1 MPGDSQSILILY
13 TGGTIGMVEGDK
25 NKSLRPLDFEHI
37 SNEVPEIKRF
47 PHFISCISL
56 DQAIDS
62 SNVQPG
68 NWVQM
73 AEIIL
78 ENYSKFDGFVVL
90 HGTDTMAYSASA
102 LSFML
107 ENLNKPVIFTGS
119 QLPIGLIRTD
129 ARENII
135 SAIEIATA
143 KNLQGPMVPG
153 VTIYFE
159 NKLFQGNRTTKFS
172 AENFNAF
179 ISPNYP
185 VLAESG
191 VHLKYNRDAITY
203 PKQDSD
209 LVLHKKLNK
218 NIALLK
224 IFPGIS
230 PIFVQRIFDIP
241 KLEAVILETFGSGN
255 ALTEKWFENILAD
268 YISRGGIILN
278 VTQCPAGM
286 VEQGKYETSIHLNRI
301 GVIGGSDITTEA
313 AITKLMFVLG
323 QEDKPEITRLL
334 LKNSIRGEIS

>member
-1 MPGDSQSILILY
+1 MPDNSRSILIIY

-47 PHFISCISL
+47 PHLISCISL
-56 DQAIDS
+56 DEVIDS
-62 SNVQPG
+62 SNLKPE

-73 AEIIL
+73 AEIIF

-135 SAIEIATA
+135 SAIEIAAA
-143 KNLQGPMVPG
+143 KHLHGPMVPG

-191 VHLKYNRDAITY
+191 VHLKYHQEAILH
-203 PKQDSD
+203 PKQGSD
-209 LVLHKKLNK
+209 LILYKNLNK
-218 NIALLK
+218 NLALLK

-230 PIFVQRIFDIP
+230 PIFVQSIFNTP
-241 KLEAVILETFGSGN
+241 ELEAVILETFGSGN
-255 ALTEKWFENILAD
+255 ALTEKWFEDILANF
-268 YISRGGIILN
+268 ISHGGIVLN

-286 VEQGKYETSIHLNRI
+286 VEQGKYETSAQLNRV

-323 QEDKPEITRLL
+323 QESDHEKKLL
-334 LKNSIRGEIS
+334 FLNNSIRGEIS

>member
-1 MPGDSQSILILY
+1 MPDNSRSILIIY

-47 PHFISCISL
+47 PHLISCISL
-56 DQAIDS
+56 DEVIDS
-62 SNVQPG
+62 SNLKPE

-73 AEIIL
+73 AEIIFD
-78 ENYSKFDGFVVL
+78 NYSKFDGFVVL

-135 SAIEIATA
+135 SAIEIAAA
-143 KNLQGPMVPG
+143 KHLQGPMVPG

-191 VHLKYNRDAITY
+191 VHLKYNQEAILH
-203 PKQDSD
+203 PKQGSD
-209 LVLHKKLNK
+209 LILYTNLNK
-218 NIALLK
+218 NLALLK

-230 PIFVQRIFDIP
+230 PIFVQRIFSTP
-241 KLEAVILETFGSGN
+241 ELEAVILETFGSGN
-255 ALTEKWFENILAD
+255 ALTENWFEDILAD
-268 YISRGGIILN
+268 FISQGGIVLN
-278 VTQCPAGM
+278 VTQCPAGL
-286 VEQGKYETSIHLNRI
+286 VEQGKYETSTQLNRV

-323 QEDKPEITRLL
+323 QESEHKKKLL
-334 LKNSIRGEIS
+334 LLNNSIRGEIS

>member
-1 MPGDSQSILILY
+1 MPDNSRSILIIY

-47 PHFISCISL
+47 PHLISCISL
-56 DQAIDS
+56 DEVIDS
-62 SNVQPG
+62 SNLKPE

-73 AEIIL
+73 AEIIFD
-78 ENYSKFDGFVVL
+78 NYSKFDGFVVL

-135 SAIEIATA
+135 SAIEIAAA
-143 KNLQGPMVPG
+143 KHLQGPMVPG

-191 VHLKYNRDAITY
+191 VHLKYNQEAILH
-203 PKQDSD
+203 PKQGSD
-209 LVLHKKLNK
+209 LILYTNLNK
-218 NIALLK
+218 NLALLK

-230 PIFVQRIFDIP
+230 PIFVQRIFNTP
-241 KLEAVILETFGSGN
+241 ELEAVILETFGSGN
-255 ALTEKWFENILAD
+255 ALTEKWFEDILAD
-268 YISRGGIILN
+268 FISQGGIVLN
-278 VTQCPAGM
+278 VTQCPAGL
-286 VEQGKYETSIHLNRI
+286 VEQGKYETSTQLNRV

-323 QEDKPEITRLL
+323 QESEHKKKLL
-334 LKNSIRGEIS
+334 LLNNSIRGEIS

>member
-1 MPGDSQSILILY
+1 MPDDSQSILILY

-62 SNVQPG
+62 SNVKPE

-73 AEIIL
+73 AEIIF

-135 SAIEIATA
+135 SAIEIAAA
-143 KNLQGPMVPG
+143 KHLQGPMVPG

-159 NKLFQGNRTTKFS
+159 NKLFKGNRTTKFS

-191 VHLKYNRDAITY
+191 VHLKYNRNAIKY

-230 PIFVQRIFDIP
+230 PIFVQRVFDIP
-241 KLEAVILETFGSGN
+241 KLEAVVLETFGSGN
-255 ALTEKWFENILAD
+255 ALTEKWFEDILAD
-268 YISRGGIILN
+268 YISQGGIILN

-323 QEDKPEITRLL
+323 QGVKPEITRLL
-334 LKNSIRGEIS
+334 LNNSIRGEIS